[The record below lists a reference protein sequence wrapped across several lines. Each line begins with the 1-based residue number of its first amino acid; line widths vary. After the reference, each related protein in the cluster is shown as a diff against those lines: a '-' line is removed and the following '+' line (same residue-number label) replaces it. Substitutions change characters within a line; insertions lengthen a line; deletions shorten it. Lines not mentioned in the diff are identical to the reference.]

1 MAMTELDRIDL
12 RLVELL
18 QRDARRTNVQLA
30 EELSL
35 SPSACLRRVQRL
47 ERSGV
52 IRGYRAVLDPA
63 ALGRGLSA
71 FVRVQLER
79 HDAEHVQRFADRVSS
94 WDAVLACY
102 ALTGDMDYLL
112 HVAVADLAHFNAFIM
127 GELLKHGG
135 VRDINSSFVLGNVKS
150 EQGLPVA

>member
-1 MAMTELDRIDL
+1 MADLDRVD
-12 RLVELL
+12 RLLLDLL
-18 QRDARRTNVQLA
+18 QHDARRTNVQLA
-30 EELSL
+30 EALSL

-47 ERSGV
+47 ERAGV
-52 IRGYRAVLDPA
+52 IRGYRAVLDPG

-79 HDAEHVQRFADRVSS
+79 HDAEHVHRFTELVGS

-112 HVAVADLAHFNAFIM
+112 HVAVADLAHFNEFIM

-135 VRDINSSFVLGNVKS
+135 VRDINSSFVLANVKS
-150 EQGLPVA
+150 ERGVPVA